1 MIQTE
6 YRATIDN
13 IESGEYSAAVRCVSS
28 GWDGYWLAVASVTVA
43 ENMDGN
49 LRGDVWDDNEEPVE
63 GVTVS
68 LIGTDFSAVTDS
80 RGQFEIK
87 NIPEG
92 TYNVNTSKLAI
103 TTASSKSLSL
113 FSKPPT

>member
-1 MIQTE
+1 MEFYLIRNYDLSTAIKVGETFDVIGKTDANDEVILSE

-28 GWDGYWLAVASVTVA
+28 AWDGYWLAVASVTVA

-68 LIGTDFSAVTDS
+68 LVGTDFSAVERS
-80 RGQFEIK
+80 
-87 NIPEG
+87 
-92 TYNVNTSKLAI
+92 
-103 TTASSKSLSL
+103 
-113 FSKPPT
+113 